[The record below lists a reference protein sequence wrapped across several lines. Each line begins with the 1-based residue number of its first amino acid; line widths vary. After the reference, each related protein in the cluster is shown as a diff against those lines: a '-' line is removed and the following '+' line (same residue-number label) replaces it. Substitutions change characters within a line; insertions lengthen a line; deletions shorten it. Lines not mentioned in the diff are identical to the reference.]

1 MAEGIIRERA
11 MTYVETPS
19 SNCVKACVLL
29 LAAQQ
34 SIIELSEADKAFI
47 GMVLDGHALK
57 A

>member
-1 MAEGIIRERA
+1 MLMCVPYRLIEL
-11 MTYVETPS
+11 
-19 SNCVKACVLL
+19 VKAEVLL

-34 SIIELSEADKAFI
+34 NVIELSEADKSFI